1 MRKFYIENE
10 VNERFS
16 LWGNRIYMVE
26 PSGLGIKH
34 DANYIRIGDS
44 FIRNKNLQVAQST
57 ISGKIEFL
65 DPGANEKFIEFYNFC
80 ASASELKL
88 VYDPGDGK
96 EFIRD
101 IDIAEA
107 GKTERT
113 GATLPISI
121 KFTCKS
127 LYYARNN
134 KTFIF
139 ESDQS
144 EKRYDYQYDFT
155 YNDQGTYETM
165 IDNDGHVAAPFD
177 CYIYGYSA
185 NPSIH
190 ILKDN
195 ETIYEV
201 DFPIAVEEGEYIK
214 YSSRDGMLE
223 ATLVSKENEE
233 MNLMNLLYIEKDN
246 FFKIPIGKSKI
257 VFSSSSLSQ
266 NIVTLTV
273 YKMYEVV

>member
-10 VNERFS
+10 LNDRFS
-16 LWGNRIYMVE
+16 LWGNRVYMVD
-26 PSGLGIKH
+26 PTGLGIKH
-34 DANYIRIGDS
+34 DATYIRIGNS
-44 FIRNKNLQVAQST
+44 FIRNKNLQVAQAT
-57 ISGKIEFL
+57 IGGKIEFL
-65 DPGANEKFIEFYNFC
+65 DPGANERFIEFYNFC

-88 VYDPGDGK
+88 VYDPGNGK
-96 EFIRD
+96 EYIRD

-113 GATLPISI
+113 GSTLPISV
-121 KFTCKS
+121 KFDCKT
-127 LYYARNN
+127 LYYSRDNN
-134 KTFIF
+134 TFLF
-139 ESDQS
+139 ESASS

-155 YNDQGTYETM
+155 YNDQGIYETM
-165 IDNDGHVAAPFD
+165 VENDGHVEAPFD

-185 NPSIH
+185 NPSIN

-195 ETIYEV
+195 ETLYEV
-201 DFPIAVEEGEYIK
+201 NFPIAVEEGEYIK

-223 ATLVSKENEE
+223 ATLVSKNKKT
-233 MNLMNLLYIEKDN
+233 NLMNLLDIEKDN

-257 VFSSSSLSQ
+257 VFSSSSLST
-266 NIVTLTV
+266 NIVMLTI